1 MFGDKLFMLKN
12 GIQFRHD
19 IQTKLVSSTQ
29 RDTFQARLQNCGKRV
44 LASSCL
50 SIRKE
55 QLGSHWTDFHE
66 I

>member
-1 MFGDKLFMLKN
+1 MRVRKIAKIDYY
-12 GIQFRHD
+12 
-19 IQTKLVSSTQ
+19 
-29 RDTFQARLQNCGKRV
+29 LQHV
-44 LASSCL
+44 YLSVVP